1 MRGGAKG
8 DGGVH
13 LIGSRPSPS
22 PSSPSHAPCPKSP
35 PCSQLI
41 ARSSKVKEMGK
52 EEATAAPP
60 SLLPTKIRR
69 RITRSSSPLLPF
81 FLLLALLTLLVLFIL
96 LLTLLPPAMPPPPRW
111 VYCCVFPYESMAAFI
126 LFCSIPCTPSVLRL
140 LFHCAVRGIS
150 SGSSSSSS
158 KRLIIMCSRKV
169 GLRGQVQ
176 FCPFVLKRRPSDT
189 GIDPH

>member
-69 RITRSSSPLLPF
+69 RITRRSSPSFLPPPCSPHPPCS
-81 FLLLALLTLLVLFIL
+81 LHSPPYPPTPCYAPSAQMGALLRLPLRIDGCIYFVSFDSLHAFRVASAVLCYNPEITRREDSL
-96 LLTLLPPAMPPPPRW
+96 SRLTKL
-111 VYCCVFPYESMAAFI
+111 
-126 LFCSIPCTPSVLRL
+126 
-140 LFHCAVRGIS
+140 
-150 SGSSSSSS
+150 
-158 KRLIIMCSRKV
+158 
-169 GLRGQVQ
+169 
-176 FCPFVLKRRPSDT
+176 
-189 GIDPH
+189 